1 MNQDC
6 SPGNTLF
13 ARLFVAILHLARS
26 KSSSCSWSESALAYD
41 VLAHAKRLFS
51 DWIALNVLRAVAL
64 STNSVAASVEPVI
77 QQQFFNL
84 PDAVHDYTTMDAVQ
98 NSMMDHTST
107 VSGGLSFDTEVGMN
121 AASSFPLGSMN
132 YIDTS
137 NATLNNGSAQLS
149 ETGLI
154 TPIGSVQGSMSFTDF
169 GGAPGSGY
177 EVGTFG
183 QEFVSVGMTEGA
195 DSLLSAVGSEDP
207 LVPKE
212 EDVLR

>member
-1 MNQDC
+1 M
-6 SPGNTLF
+6 
-13 ARLFVAILHLARS
+13 
-26 KSSSCSWSESALAYD
+26 
-41 VLAHAKRLFS
+41 
-51 DWIALNVLRAVAL
+51 
-64 STNSVAASVEPVI
+64 
-77 QQQFFNL
+77 
-84 PDAVHDYTTMDAVQ
+84 DAVHNT
-98 NSMMDHTST
+98 MMDHTST

-137 NATLNNGSAQLS
+137 SAALNNGSAQLS

-154 TPIGSVQGSMSFTDF
+154 TPIGSVQGNMSFTDF

-183 QEFVSVGMTEGA
+183 QEFVSVGMTEGT
-195 DSLLSAVGSEDP
+195 DTLLSAVGSEDS

-212 EDVLR
+212 EDILR